1 MMFLAYKKIGN
12 FKCLNLCLSLYFRF
26 KYWITLVIY
35 LVKIILLILLRL
47 LFKFR
52 VRNIVFYILYSI
64 RVWNIESTYIYYSFN
79 DIGIHKGIWFN
90 LGIWLGLK
98 DHRRGYPSP
107 NSNLELAYTSFNQLS
122 KVNGIYDVHHFN
134 IGFVI
139 VILISIKLLFT
150 LILCPWNRNSEGG
163 KHNIVQMKLN

>member
-1 MMFLAYKKIGN
+1 MMFLAYKKISN

-35 LVKIILLILLRL
+35 LVKIILLTLLRL

-52 VRNIVFYILYSI
+52 VRNIVFFTLILIFDKSMKH
-64 RVWNIESTYIYYSFN
+64 WFYIYYSFN
-79 DIGIHKGIWFN
+79 DIYIKKWFN

-139 VILISIKLLFT
+139 VILRF
-150 LILCPWNRNSEGG
+150 CNSYFD
-163 KHNIVQMKLN
+163 